1 MLVPLYSELMKHK
14 IVYTSVDGGHWLE
27 PKSAIFN
34 TLEENEATK
43 EVILQVNGGVLLLLL
58 FRVRTGPGNP
68 GKSWNFKK
76 SFSRPGKSWN
86 SDAGPGKSWKSHL
99 GYMFLIR

>member
-43 EVILQVNGGVLLLLL
+43 EVILQVNGGFVLHEFHETCHSVTLIVL
-58 FRVRTGPGNP
+58 V
-68 GKSWNFKK
+68 
-76 SFSRPGKSWN
+76 N
-86 SDAGPGKSWKSHL
+86 SHQ
-99 GYMFLIR
+99 R